1 MYLEYGVD
9 ECADELELAQ
19 DLLVL
24 GGEQRLLR
32 QLGRRQQLQHRE
44 GRPRVLLAAQR
55 RGRVAPSTQLRLEA
69 VEAAGPGNKSRFSN
83 LTHGNILKWL
93 LG

>member
-55 RGRVAPSTQLRLEA
+55 RGRVAPSAQLRLEA